1 MIRKQLYSV
10 TFEKVS
16 RGYAKFTSWRIIP
29 YNSCFL
35 LFLLRLCAPWD
46 STTEMWPSEQR
57 VQWFDKIT
65 KPHLFATS
73 LCQQNEVENKRT
85 AWSMLR
91 LWSTKLWNHQRM
103 FSSSGVYLELPMPW
117 IWSLQSPLRFPLS
130 FRQMK
135 SFILENNLTKEA
147 YINLWLISKLH
158 HSDIWPVYEDVLGP
172 NETTSQRTFP
182 SRRCQSLFLFQNMS
196 NKMIGA
202 FSLYLKQSWI
212 FILMLQMSQSPT
224 LKWNQKWASTVSLE
238 WLCNSTENEDGSDS
252 ALLSTCLV
260 PLQ

>member
-1 MIRKQLYSV
+1 MRVCLSSMFFITFLYTSKQWKWPHTLPIGQWQVGASSRISQQLPQNCSKKMIRKQLYSV

-91 LWSTKLWNHQRM
+91 LWSTKSWNH
-103 FSSSGVYLELPMPW
+103 
-117 IWSLQSPLRFPLS
+117 
-130 FRQMK
+130 
-135 SFILENNLTKEA
+135 
-147 YINLWLISKLH
+147 
-158 HSDIWPVYEDVLGP
+158 
-172 NETTSQRTFP
+172 
-182 SRRCQSLFLFQNMS
+182 
-196 NKMIGA
+196 
-202 FSLYLKQSWI
+202 
-212 FILMLQMSQSPT
+212 
-224 LKWNQKWASTVSLE
+224 
-238 WLCNSTENEDGSDS
+238 
-252 ALLSTCLV
+252 
-260 PLQ
+260 